1 MYVQQAHALFARR
14 RDRARLPVS
23 ISLQGDHAWALV
35 ATAAAALSGQLD
47 DCLTNDDLD
56 AALDGFLRIYYR
68 GEISRDDLEV
78 EIGHVMLAL
87 ADGEEEFV
95 ERNSLR
101 FAQL

>member
-14 RDRARLPVS
+14 RDRTRLKVS
-23 ISLQGDHAWALV
+23 ISLDGDHAWALV

-56 AALDGFLRIYYR
+56 AALDSFLRLYYC
-68 GEISRDDLEV
+68 GEITREDLEV

-87 ADGEEEFV
+87 AEGEELLASCSF
-95 ERNSLR
+95 
-101 FAQL
+101 